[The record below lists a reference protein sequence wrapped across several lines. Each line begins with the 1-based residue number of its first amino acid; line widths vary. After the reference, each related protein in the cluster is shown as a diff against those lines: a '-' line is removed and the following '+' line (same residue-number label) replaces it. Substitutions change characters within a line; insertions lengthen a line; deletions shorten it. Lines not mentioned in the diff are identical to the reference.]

1 MATREGSWGHR
12 AAPLLG
18 QFKGTP
24 MLGRLW
30 EKRGCRPQSWVNLR
44 VPRCW
49 ASFGVLGVQR
59 CPKIGGGESL
69 GVTAGQRRCPKLQ
82 DKDGVL
88 ETCGCWV
95 NPGGQGGGLG
105 LGWGPGVGVGVGCFL
120 GWGALTGALAGRF
133 GAVDGAGVEL
143 IEPRLQEGHGH
154 GGRQPGQA
162 LPQRR
167 ALPAGTRGHSAGT
180 RPHNH
185 RPTPGSPRGGG
196 GVPRPPSSPLHVGVP
211 RGAQRVNAAQ
221 DAVTRD
227 LDVVHCGRAQ
237 TPRRPHSVPTAP
249 KCPFFVPSSAPTA
262 PECPVPKECPPVPK
276 ASLPVLGT
284 PSVSRSPKRS
294 QGSSSVPTF
303 PLSPC
308 PKSPCPHSPHYPND
322 PIVHPQVPM
331 SP

>member
-12 AAPLLG
+12 GAPLLG

-167 ALPAGTRGHSAGT
+167 ALPAGTRGHGAGT

-196 GVPRPPSSPLHVGVP
+196 GGPAPPLLTSPRRGSAWCPESKCCTGCGNTRPGRRPLREGTDPTASPQCPHGPKVSLFCPQLSPHGPGVP
-211 RGAQRVNAAQ
+211 RAQRVPSCPQ
-221 DAVTRD
+221 
-227 LDVVHCGRAQ
+227 
-237 TPRRPHSVPTAP
+237 SVPSCPRNP
-249 KCPFFVPSSAPTA
+249 KCV
-262 PECPVPKECPPVPK
+262 PVPKTLPGVFKCPHVPTVPVPK
-276 ASLPVLGT
+276 
-284 PSVSRSPKRS
+284 
-294 QGSSSVPTF
+294 
-303 PLSPC
+303 
-308 PKSPCPHSPHYPND
+308 
-322 PIVHPQVPM
+322 VPM

>member
-1 MATREGSWGHR
+1 MSRGSRKATGMAAASR
-12 AAPLLG
+12 ARHSP
-18 QFKGTP
+18 
-24 MLGRLW
+24 
-30 EKRGCRPQSWVNLR
+30 S
-44 VPRCW
+44 
-49 ASFGVLGVQR
+49 
-59 CPKIGGGESL
+59 
-69 GVTAGQRRCPKLQ
+69 
-82 DKDGVL
+82 
-88 ETCGCWV
+88 
-95 NPGGQGGGLG
+95 
-105 LGWGPGVGVGVGCFL
+105 
-120 GWGALTGALAGRF
+120 AGRC
-133 GAVDGAGVEL
+133 L
-143 IEPRLQEGHGH
+143 RGHGDTALGH
-154 GGRQPGQA
+154 GPITTAPHLAA
-162 LPQRR
+162 L
-167 ALPAGTRGHSAGT
+167 
-180 RPHNH
+180 
-185 RPTPGSPRGGG
+185 GG

-284 PSVSRSPKRS
+284 PSVSRSPKCS